1 MEGRSIVMIID
12 LNMQGKT
19 AIVIGGGAVGER
31 KARRLL
37 EEGALVKVVS
47 QSFTEGLERLGKE
60 GRLQLIPAHL
70 DAEAAPSL
78 ERSVSGARVVVA
90 AVNDRGLNRS
100 IAEALRGGGVL
111 LNVVDDPELSDFALP
126 ALAKLGDI
134 KVAVSTGGSSPAM
147 ARVLRKR
154 IEEEIGRE
162 DILQV
167 KLQAYAR
174 GLAKRLIPQSRSRK
188 KFLYTVMED
197 GRVRLLVKEGRLT
210 QARERVRE
218 MALSLGRRGDE

>member
-1 MEGRSIVMIID
+1 MIID
-12 LNMQGKT
+12 LNMKDKT
-19 AIVIGGGAVGER
+19 AVVMGGGAVGER

-47 QSFTEGLERLGKE
+47 QSFTEGLKRLGKE

-70 DAEAAPSL
+70 DTEAAPSIGRL
-78 ERSVSGARVVVA
+78 VSGARVVVA
-90 AVNDRGLNRS
+90 AVNDRGVNRS
-100 IAEALRGGGVL
+100 IAGALRGEGVL

-174 GLAKRLIPQSRSRK
+174 SLAKKLIPQSRSRK
-188 KFLYTVMED
+188 RFLYTVMED
-197 GRVRLLVKEGRLT
+197 GRVRLLVREGRLT